1 MSRPNLENLSLSE
14 LVELRD
20 RVARELSSRYEQSLA
35 LLFTDVVGSTAY
47 VGQHGD
53 VAGREL
59 LQRHHDLLA
68 RAMDGVDA
76 RVVDTAGDGAF
87 AVAADVATGADV
99 LIRMQRLLLESN
111 METSPAHRLH
121 VRSGMHCG
129 RVLVDENFVTGEA
142 VHTAARVMDTGGA
155 GEIRLSQRAFDALP
169 VGLRPLC
176 RRLKPMALKGVHE
189 PVEILQLD
197 WRDPARFATLL
208 QIVETGELRPIPY
221 QLRITLGRLEEH
233 EGKAAN
239 DIVLLHPNESLA
251 RRISRWHADLDMTP
265 DGYRLRA
272 IGRAA
277 TEVDGRALVEGE
289 SALIQPGSVAKLG
302 NVLTLHFLGPSQGAE
317 RTEIL

>member
-1 MSRPNLENLSLSE
+1 MTSFDLENLSLSE
-14 LVELRD
+14 LVDLRD
-20 RVARELSSRYEQSLA
+20 RVARELSGRYEQSLA

-68 RAMDGVDA
+68 KAMDGVDA

-87 AVAADVATGADV
+87 AVAADVAVGAGV
-99 LIRMQRLLLESN
+99 LIEMQRLLLESN
-111 METSPAHRLH
+111 MQTPASHRLR

-142 VHTAARVMDTGGA
+142 VHTAARVMDTGGS

-169 VGLRPLC
+169 VMLRPLC
-176 RRLKPMALKGVHE
+176 RRLKPMSLKGVHE

-197 WRDPARFATLL
+197 WRDPQRFATLL
-208 QIVETGELRPIPY
+208 QIVETGQIVPIPY
-221 QLRITLGRLEEH
+221 KMRITLGRLEEH

-239 DIVLLHPNESLA
+239 DIVLSHPNEALA
-251 RRISRWHADLDMTP
+251 RRISRWHAELDMTP
-265 DGYRLRA
+265 EGYRLRA

-277 TEVDGRALVEGE
+277 TEVDSGKLGEGE
-289 SALIQPGSVAKLG
+289 SALVRPGAVARLG
-302 NVLTLHFLGPSQGAE
+302 NVLTLRFLGPSQGAE
-317 RTEIL
+317 HTEII